1 MKRKKPLSIAGLLLS
16 AFLVLTLSV
25 MYAFA
30 VPESPYIMVLPEATV
45 DSTLT
50 SGYYNI
56 SIYTNYPDSDIWQWQ
71 FELTFDPA
79 VLQGVQV
86 RNGDLITAA
95 KDSSA
100 SFAAGEFDNTLGE
113 LSLTGALFANGGG
126 TPFTT
131 SGPGTLAYVDFTV
144 IGRGCFY
151 IELSDTTMLDDP
163 DEAIPPPPL
172 ISALFHPNQ
181 IGHGFFNNK
190 LTGDANGDGYVN
202 ALDVG
207 KVNAHWAPAGGPP
220 PWSLGYSRCV
230 DCNDDGY
237 INALDIGVIN
247 ANWG

>member
-1 MKRKKPLSIAGLLLS
+1 
-16 AFLVLTLSV
+16 
-25 MYAFA
+25 
-30 VPESPYIMVLPEATV
+30 
-45 DSTLT
+45 
-50 SGYYNI
+50 
-56 SIYTNYPDSDIWQWQ
+56 
-71 FELTFDPA
+71 
-79 VLQGVQV
+79 
-86 RNGDLITAA
+86 
-95 KDSSA
+95 
-100 SFAAGEFDNTLGE
+100 
-113 LSLTGALFANGGG
+113 
-126 TPFTT
+126 
-131 SGPGTLAYVDFTV
+131 
-144 IGRGCFY
+144 
-151 IELSDTTMLDDP
+151 MLDDP